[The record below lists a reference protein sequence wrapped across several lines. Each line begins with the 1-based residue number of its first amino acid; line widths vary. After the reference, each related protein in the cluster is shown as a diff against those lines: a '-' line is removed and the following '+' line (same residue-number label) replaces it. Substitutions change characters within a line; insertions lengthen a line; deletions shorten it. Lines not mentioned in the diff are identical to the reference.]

1 MCEPCGPDANI
12 TKLECVGQVQKR
24 MGKMLME
31 KVKQCEGAYTLE
43 RYRRQ
48 FFNLP
53 KTLQCEQNFGPIFW
67 EQNDIGP
74 IGRVLKFCADF
85 EIRSKSAN
93 QISAEAERKKKKN
106 EIMCI

>member
-48 FFNLP
+48 LFNLP

-74 IGRVLKFCADF
+74 MGRVLKFCADF
-85 EIRSKSAN
+85 EISQSDFSGSR
-93 QISAEAERKKKKN
+93 ERKEKK
-106 EIMCI
+106 

>member
-53 KTLQCEQNFGPIFW
+53 KTLQCEQNFGRFSGSKTISDPFEECSNFVPIFKA
-67 EQNDIGP
+67 I
-74 IGRVLKFCADF
+74 
-85 EIRSKSAN
+85 AN
-93 QISAEAERKKKKN
+93 QITEDERFCSPGGCCN
-106 EIMCI
+106 